1 MRRALGDGADARV
14 RRHVDALRGEGGI
27 FRAECLRCLAAE
39 RALYA
44 NVPDA
49 RKDDAAKNAFVPGA
63 LESDLSGDGAKGDD
77 DLRARL
83 KQQGLSGDEVA
94 ARLAQQRFTR
104 ESRPG

>member
-1 MRRALGDGADARV
+1 
-14 RRHVDALRGEGGI
+14 
-27 FRAECLRCLAAE
+27 
-39 RALYA
+39 
-44 NVPDA
+44 
-49 RKDDAAKNAFVPGA
+49 VPGA